1 MVQRRTKLMSTIDR
15 ELVRAINSVRCFAL
29 IGSGPSCEIGLPS
42 WHKLAE
48 TVISKLDPSSHQEYI
63 DRCHRLLSQKD
74 YPSVFS
80 IIEEAIGMDALLG
93 HVKNVFPSPQCNGTV
108 YSYLDSWPFAVYLT
122 TNYDDC
128 LSEYLRRNNLSFPV
142 RRNSKDDFR
151 ALRADS
157 KGVIFK
163 IHGDCST
170 PADIVLTQGQYN
182 AFRKENERKYWREK
196 IRSVLHMINVV
207 LIGYSASD
215 PDFRDQLEFAKDLA
229 SPDHPIFMF
238 AADFQNDEI
247 RRYYTEYN
255 IRIIPYKNPDGT
267 HLELHRVLKRYDP
280 FIAKRGTPH
289 LGQDPIDEDK
299 ANIASSIF
307 LFTRLNLSDG
317 PTSCL
322 KKSYEALIAAEIEK
336 SAQDGQVS
344 LGDLQMALASR
355 LHVTHLDPQAL
366 QEAIE
371 SLHGRGFVE
380 VAPDQRHYS
389 LSPSGQEALETTR
402 AERKLR
408 EEKFAETCRLFIER
422 EYPNLDANAR
432 NEVIKQL
439 EAGLVRAF
447 EKRGAEMAQATF
459 GQKKLDF
466 STATDILEVVNN
478 QRSLIHDDA
487 ARAACA
493 DLMLEVLL
501 RPTQDMKDRLADL
514 SQGYFAYHALGLDPS
529 CSDERL
535 RMAKEKS
542 WILDS
547 SIILPLLAKHCI
559 NHEFALDILDK
570 IKSLGFRLFTTGRL
584 FDEVIDHAVWAI
596 RNFKDN
602 KPYSPLLLQAASGGP
617 GYKQNLFIDGYMK
630 WAVQQGEPSLQ
641 GYFAA
646 CLGNDYDRKTGEG
659 VEEQIKAL
667 GIEIVDF
674 YAWPD
679 FKQEKWSDRKEIEEK
694 IIKIR
699 KDRGTYRS
707 DEQCRAEAEVL
718 ILCEGGKVAFL
729 SQSGILDSIDR
740 TRPRITWTPES
751 MYRFLSSFSAVL
763 PSEDLLYQ
771 SMVQDFFYSGFDI
784 VNSNALNQYFSAP
797 VQQSLL
803 NLDEEKDRY
812 ESTLGSQEYR
822 RLRDRYDDIPDVQKP
837 FYSMQFAFYVA
848 RKESEK
854 REKAEARAKRAE
866 ETKALTDKERSDYD
880 RLKAKEAEKKRQ
892 GKKKQRRQQSKKKK
906 NWKQKKK

>member
-1 MVQRRTKLMSTIDR
+1 MSTIDR

-408 EEKFAETCRLFIER
+408 EEKFAETIYNFLKNHKIYWSSLCYHVCDCENTVNPKKYGDFLCKIFDIWYSDLKFDIPSNNIFIDLFDSILYFCMNGVQTMCKFKSQCKSKIFIDSDGGVYSCSYFRSEKDLIG
-422 EYPNLDANAR
+422 NLLSGN
-432 NEVIKQL
+432 L
-439 EAGLVRAF
+439 F
-447 EKRGAEMAQATF
+447 
-459 GQKKLDF
+459 
-466 STATDILEVVNN
+466 
-478 QRSLIHDDA
+478 
-487 ARAACA
+487 
-493 DLMLEVLL
+493 LML
-501 RPTQDMKDRLADL
+501 
-514 SQGYFAYHALGLDPS
+514 
-529 CSDERL
+529 
-535 RMAKEKS
+535 
-542 WILDS
+542 
-547 SIILPLLAKHCI
+547 
-559 NHEFALDILDK
+559 
-570 IKSLGFRLFTTGRL
+570 
-584 FDEVIDHAVWAI
+584 
-596 RNFKDN
+596 
-602 KPYSPLLLQAASGGP
+602 
-617 GYKQNLFIDGYMK
+617 
-630 WAVQQGEPSLQ
+630 
-641 GYFAA
+641 
-646 CLGNDYDRKTGEG
+646 
-659 VEEQIKAL
+659 
-667 GIEIVDF
+667 
-674 YAWPD
+674 
-679 FKQEKWSDRKEIEEK
+679 
-694 IIKIR
+694 
-699 KDRGTYRS
+699 
-707 DEQCRAEAEVL
+707 
-718 ILCEGGKVAFL
+718 
-729 SQSGILDSIDR
+729 
-740 TRPRITWTPES
+740 
-751 MYRFLSSFSAVL
+751 
-763 PSEDLLYQ
+763 
-771 SMVQDFFYSGFDI
+771 
-784 VNSNALNQYFSAP
+784 NSNKMKEFRQRKCNVSYQCKLCKWKGICNGGCPKARIKDSA
-797 VQQSLL
+797 
-803 NLDEEKDRY
+803 
-812 ESTLGSQEYR
+812 
-822 RLRDRYDDIPDVQKP
+822 
-837 FYSMQFAFYVA
+837 
-848 RKESEK
+848 
-854 REKAEARAKRAE
+854 
-866 ETKALTDKERSDYD
+866 DKERTY
-880 RLKAKEAEKKRQ
+880 LCNAYKQFFEYTYKRFFKISESFKSQ
-892 GKKKQRRQQSKKKK
+892 
-906 NWKQKKK
+906 